1 MLNSE
6 TVARVAGEMPIY
18 CAHPHLCAS
27 SDRLSCKLETC
38 IVCIC
43 WSPPC
48 NWEGW
53 TITLDLVPG
62 IRTTVNLSSKG
73 TERIES
79 YLGMG
84 MSRGLSINTT
94 KDKIV
99 PETLLSDIER
109 ASINLRKAQPVQQ
122 GRLHKL
128 SFLGLV

>member
-1 MLNSE
+1 MLKSE
-6 TVARVAGEMPIY
+6 TVARAAGEMPIN

-84 MSRGLSINTT
+84 MVG
-94 KDKIV
+94 
-99 PETLLSDIER
+99 PEYKY
-109 ASINLRKAQPVQQ
+109 NK
-122 GRLHKL
+122 G
-128 SFLGLV
+128 